1 MFGKLLKHEFHAT
14 GRIALP
20 LCGMMLALSLLS
32 GMVLRFWGVLQ
43 DGWQGMTGQA
53 IIILYGMSL
62 FAVSIGIFV
71 ILMQRYKQNFF
82 GSEGY
87 LTRTLP
93 VGEHALLLSKLLTAL
108 CWYVVSGLLM
118 ALSVLFAGGLTG
130 EFSWSDLRDIM
141 NVASQALTSIWVYT
155 LLATL
160 GGAVFITLL
169 FYAVATIAQNFSKH
183 RLLYYFM
190 VVVIFLALLRLVFG
204 FNDLFYA
211 AVNSIGAIG
220 STDGGSIGIIG
231 GADGPTAIYVT
242 GGTRWAGLIEL
253 YLGNVLLYFLTWGF
267 LTKRPNLE

>member
-20 LCGMMLALSLLS
+20 LCGGMLALSLLS
-32 GMVLRFWGVLQ
+32 GMVLRFWGVLR

-93 VGEHALLLSKLLTAL
+93 VGEHALLHSKLLTAL
-108 CWYVVSGLLM
+108 CWSVVSGLLM

-141 NVASQALTSIWVYT
+141 NVAPQIGADVWVYT

-160 GGAVFITLL
+160 GGAGFITLL
-169 FYAVATIAQNFSKH
+169 FYAIATISQNFRKH
-183 RLLYYFM
+183 KFLYYVM
-190 VVVIFLALLRLVFG
+190 ILVIAVILLRLLSFINLALDSVFQ
-204 FNDLFYA
+204 DMMYRTSSS
-211 AVNSIGAIG
+211 V
-220 STDGGSIGIIG
+220 GIIG
-231 GADGPTAIYVT
+231 GADGPTSIYVT